1 LVPIVSLWLP
11 ILLSAV
17 IVFIVSAIIH
27 MMLPLHRND
36 YRKVPSEDAVMN
48 ALRGFNLT
56 PGEYMMPRP
65 DGPQGMKQPEFLD
78 KRTKGPVAIL
88 TVFPSGTPNMGPQ
101 LGGWFLY
108 SVVVGAF
115 VAFVTGGAVA
125 PGAPYLHVFHFAGL
139 TAFACYTIGLWQ
151 NSIWLG
157 RPWST
162 TFRHTIDGLLY
173 AGMTAGTFGWLWPK

>member
-1 LVPIVSLWLP
+1 MVPIVSLWLP

-17 IVFIVSAIIH
+17 IVFVVSSIVH

-36 YRKVPSEDAVMN
+36 YAKVPSEDAVMS

-65 DGPQGMKQPEFLD
+65 DGPEGMKKPEFLE
-78 KRTKGPVAIL
+78 KRKQGPVAIL
-88 TVFPSGTPNMGPQ
+88 TVFPSGMPNMGPLLMQ
-101 LGGWFLY
+101 WFLY
-108 SVVVGAF
+108 SVVIGVF
-115 VAFVTGGAVA
+115 VAYVTGRAVP
-125 PGAPYLHVFHFAGL
+125 PGTSYLHVFRFAGA
-139 TAFACYTIGLWQ
+139 TAFACYTVGLWQ

-157 RPWST
+157 RPWAT

-173 AGMTAGTFGWLWPK
+173 AGVTAGTFGWLWPK